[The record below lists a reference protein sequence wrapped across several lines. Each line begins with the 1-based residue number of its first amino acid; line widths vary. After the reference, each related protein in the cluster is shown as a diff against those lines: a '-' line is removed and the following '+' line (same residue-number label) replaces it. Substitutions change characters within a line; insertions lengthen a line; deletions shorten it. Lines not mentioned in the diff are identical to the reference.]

1 MKVNLMN
8 QHKPLKKHLL
18 TCAMALAVGMGLS
31 GCNKEEATTPAN
43 NAGVEAAAKTDQQI
57 EKAEQA
63 AQAAEVQLMAL
74 PVEELSKR
82 ARTAFNEQRLY
93 APAGDNAMEYY
104 LALRKK
110 SAQPDASNEAAL
122 VDLMPYA
129 VIAAEQ
135 AIGRTDF
142 VEAERLRALIER
154 ADPQAP
160 SLSRIAEAIEAGKTN
175 AVQRVADEAKRLE
188 DEKKKAELAQLKAEQ
203 DAAAKAAAAAARPT
217 APAAAAA
224 VPERPAPAASAAVER
239 PAVPTPAPTPVVER
253 PAPTPA
259 ARTALVA
266 ISTPEPA
273 YPPEALRAGISGEVE
288 VEFSVARDGTVSNVR
303 IVKAN
308 PRGTFDRG
316 VQATV
321 RKWRYQPMDEER
333 NVRRTFSFR

>member
-1 MKVNLMN
+1 MN
-8 QHKPLKKHLL
+8 QRKPLKKHLL

-31 GCNKEEATTPAN
+31 ACNKEEATTPAN

-57 EKAEQA
+57 AKAEQA

-203 DAAAKAAAAAARPT
+203 DAAAKAAAAAAK
-217 APAAAAA
+217 PATPSTPVAT
-224 VPERPAPAASAAVER
+224 VPERPAPVTAPSPVVER
-239 PAVPTPAPTPVVER
+239 PATPAPTPVAER
-253 PAPTPA
+253 PAPAPA

-273 YPPEALRAGISGEVE
+273 YPAEALRAGVTGEVE
-288 VEFSVARDGTVSNVR
+288 VEFSVARDGTVSDVR

-321 RKWRYQPMDEER
+321 RKWRYQPMDQER
-333 NVRRTFSFR
+333 SVRRTFSFK